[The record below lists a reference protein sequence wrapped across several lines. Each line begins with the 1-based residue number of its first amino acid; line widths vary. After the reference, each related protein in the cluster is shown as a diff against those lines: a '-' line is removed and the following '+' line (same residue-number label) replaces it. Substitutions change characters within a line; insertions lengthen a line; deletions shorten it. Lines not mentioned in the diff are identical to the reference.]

1 QRRPQPGHQHAER
14 GQRLNHRYHRHL
26 CLPHGAIDR
35 RICAGHRCRPVQGG
49 DRHGAGADLPSRQQ
63 AADRQGSVVMFG
75 QSRRTPLERVEYV
88 LIVSTL
94 LLLVVFTLQP
104 LLNLLALSLSDP
116 SKVAG
121 FSGLSIVPDGF
132 SPDVWLLLLQHPN
145 VQRGIFNS
153 VWMTATTVVIGVLG
167 TALMAWGMSRPGLPG
182 RRIIFLLVLITIVF
196 EPGIIPDYFL
206 MKRLGLLNSPWSVT
220 MYKAVSAWY
229 LIILIRFFEEIPKEL
244 LEAAELD
251 GANPF
256 QIFYMVVLPLAKP
269 ALATIA
275 LFYLV
280 LHWNEFFRAM
290 IYLNDQSKW
299 PLQVVLRQFVI
310 EGDKIAIV
318 GANNVN
324 NNLGLAQIN
333 I

>member
-1 QRRPQPGHQHAER
+1 MAM
-14 GQRLNHRYHRHL
+14 N
-26 CLPHGAIDR
+26 
-35 RICAGHRCRPVQGG
+35 
-49 DRHGAGADLPSRQQ
+49 
-63 AADRQGSVVMFG
+63 
-75 QSRRTPLERVEYV
+75 SRRTPLERLEYIN
-88 LIVSTL
+88 IVSTL
-94 LLLVVFTLQP
+94 MLLVVFTLQP
-104 LLNLLALSLSDP
+104 LLNLLALSLSAP
-116 SKVAG
+116 ENVAG
-121 FSGLSIVPDGF
+121 FSGLSIIPDGF
-132 SPDVWLLLLQHPN
+132 SPDVWMLLLQHPN

-153 VWMTATTVVIGVLG
+153 VWMTTTSVVIGVFF

-182 RRIIFLLVLITIVF
+182 RRLIFILVLVTIVF

-206 MKRLGLLNSPWSVT
+206 MKRMGLLNTPWSVI
-220 MYKAVSAWY
+220 MYKAISAWY

-256 QIFYMVVLPLAKP
+256 QTFFMVVLPLAKP

-275 LFYLV
+275 LFYFV

-310 EGDKIAIV
+310 EGDKVAIV

-333 I
+333 IRALKAGMILITIVPILAIYPLILKFFTKGTMSGAVKG

>member
-1 QRRPQPGHQHAER
+1 MTG
-14 GQRLNHRYHRHL
+14 N
-26 CLPHGAIDR
+26 
-35 RICAGHRCRPVQGG
+35 
-49 DRHGAGADLPSRQQ
+49 
-63 AADRQGSVVMFG
+63 
-75 QSRRTPLERVEYV
+75 SRRTPLERMEYV
-88 LIVSTL
+88 IILSSL

-104 LLNLLALSLSDP
+104 LLNLLALSLSDA

-121 FSGLSIVPDGF
+121 FSGLAIFPDGF
-132 SPDVWLLLLQHPN
+132 SPDVWMLLLQHPN

-153 VWMTATTVVIGVLG
+153 IWMTATSVFIGVFG

-182 RRIIFLLVLITIVF
+182 RRLIFLFVLITIVF

-206 MKRLGLLNSPWSVT
+206 MKRMGLLNTPWSVILF
-220 MYKAVSAWY
+220 KAINAWY

-256 QIFYMVVLPLAKP
+256 QTFFRVVLPLAKP

-280 LHWNEFFRAM
+280 FHWNEFFRAM

-310 EGDKIAIV
+310 EGDKVAIV

-333 I
+333 IRALKAGMILITIVPILAIYPLILKFFTKGTMSGALKG

>member
-1 QRRPQPGHQHAER
+1 MA
-14 GQRLNHRYHRHL
+14 
-26 CLPHGAIDR
+26 
-35 RICAGHRCRPVQGG
+35 
-49 DRHGAGADLPSRQQ
+49 S
-63 AADRQGSVVMFG
+63 

-94 LLLVVFTLQP
+94 LLLVVFTVQP

-121 FSGLSIVPDGF
+121 FSGLAILPDGF
-132 SPDVWLLLLQHPN
+132 SFEVWSLLLQHPN
-145 VQRGIFNS
+145 VQRGILNS
-153 VWMTATTVVIGVLG
+153 VWMTSTSVVIGVLG
-167 TALMAWGMSRPGLPG
+167 TALMAWGLSRPGLPG
-182 RRIIFLLVLITIVF
+182 RRVIFILVLVTIVF

-206 MKRLGLLNSPWSVT
+206 MKRMGLLNTPWAVI
-220 MYKAVSAWY
+220 MYKAISAWY
-229 LIILIRFFEEIPKEL
+229 LIILVRFFEEIPQEL

-256 QIFYMVVLPLAKP
+256 QAFFLVVLPLAKS

-318 GANNVN
+318 GANNAN
-324 NNLGLAQIN
+324 NNIGIAQIN
-333 I
+333 IRALKAGMILITILPILAIYPLILKFFTKGTMSGALKG